1 MALSAERREKERA
14 GVAHKQ
20 EGFQNGA
27 QHPAKRL
34 MSVRGMW
41 SIFKT
46 GLSGMGCQV
55 PTNPPTNPYVH
66 PAGCHS
72 FTHTCPGAPG
82 GRFTFLVFLQEDRH
96 TLISSS
102 IFFLSLQ
109 KSFKSFSFDLKN
121 IWQQRGKTASPLV
134 TRSCTRKLGELLQLT
149 PLPPGSSRPDT
160 TITTTAATTPPP
172 SLSTKSSRYPPRG
185 QKCATGSSRCC
196 PVRTFSSGNRRHIH
210 CGHCSDGTSRQRC

>member
-1 MALSAERREKERA
+1 MS
-14 GVAHKQ
+14 
-20 EGFQNGA
+20 GA
-27 QHPAKRL
+27 NK
-34 MSVRGMW
+34 
-41 SIFKT
+41 
-46 GLSGMGCQV
+46 
-55 PTNPPTNPYVH
+55 PPTDPYVH

-72 FTHTCPGAPG
+72 FTHTFPGAPG
-82 GRFTFLVFLQEDRH
+82 GRFSFFGF
-96 TLISSS
+96 SSS
-102 IFFLSLQ
+102 IFFYFLITPKIFQIIFFRFEEHLATAG
-109 KSFKSFSFDLKN
+109 KNCFSPRN
-121 IWQQRGKTASPLV
+121 PL
-134 TRSCTRKLGELLQLT
+134 CTRKLGELLQLT